1 MSKQIVT
8 ITSAEVPVERAGAV
22 VSVYQAI
29 LAQDVPDGF
38 LNTRLVHDGQDRRAI
53 RTRRRGEAAIDAM
66 RARRPRAPA
75 ARSLVRNPGTAP
87 TPAVLTVEAAST

>member
-53 RTRRRGEAAIDAM
+53 RTRRRGEAAIDAV
-66 RARRPRAPA
+66 RAGPRAPA
-75 ARSLVRNPGTAP
+75 ARSLGRTPGTAP
-87 TPAVLTVEAAST
+87 TLAILIVEAAST